1 MRASAISC
9 RVVSAFMAIA
19 LGQGNAQVAKTQWR
33 RVADQIRPKP
43 PELAGFMD
51 EGEDVLVLRAR
62 CLGVRERT
70 LSSEREHSAPNFCNS
85 SQGTQPR
92 S

>member
-19 LGQGNAQVAKTQWR
+19 LAQGNAQVAKSQWR
-33 RVADQIRPKP
+33 RVADEIRPKP

-51 EGEDVLVLRAR
+51 EGEDDVLVLRAR
-62 CLGVRERT
+62 RLGVREWT
-70 LSSEREHSAPNFCNS
+70 
-85 SQGTQPR
+85 
-92 S
+92 